1 MTTTDQTYSGQT
13 YSPYITDGELFGE
26 TVPLRR
32 LFIVNYSCPL
42 CGDEHDAETYVAHT
56 TRSVDELHAHARAC
70 LRQADVALPLLGQ
83 HMFLLHNDRGDYH
96 QLREEADAGN
106 PKGPLRLISVSITG
120 ESELSCDDCARRF
133 DTIGALNEHIGL
145 NPYTLARTGP
155 PECMAGY

>member
-1 MTTTDQTYSGQT
+1 MTTTDQT
-13 YSPYITDGELFGE
+13 YSPYITDGEFFGE

-56 TRSVDELHAHARAC
+56 TSSVDELHAHARAC
-70 LRQADVALPLLGQ
+70 LRQDDDALPLLGQ
-83 HMFLLHNDRGDYH
+83 HMFLLRNDRGDYAR
-96 QLREEADAGN
+96 LRDEADAHGA
-106 PKGPLRLISVSITG
+106 KGPLRLISVSITG

-155 PECMAGY
+155 PECMASY